1 MPQQLSAAALP
12 RDNLHE
18 TSSPPCPYAGERH
31 RSDSEPGGDVVLRHP
46 TDDFR
51 AGPQQFL
58 VTLLRRVPDARQE
71 ELLVTVEA
79 VDQFLLISTLSQGLC
94 SMSR

>member
-1 MPQQLSAAALP
+1 M
-12 RDNLHE
+12 
-18 TSSPPCPYAGERH
+18 
-31 RSDSEPGGDVVLRHP
+31 LRHP
-46 TDDFR
+46 ADDFR
-51 AGPQQFL
+51 TGPQQFL
-58 VTLLRRVPDARQE
+58 VTLLQRVPDARQE

>member
-1 MPQQLSAAALP
+1 M
-12 RDNLHE
+12 
-18 TSSPPCPYAGERH
+18 
-31 RSDSEPGGDVVLRHP
+31 LRHP

-58 VTLLRRVPDARQE
+58 VTLLQRVPDARQE

>member
-1 MPQQLSAAALP
+1 M
-12 RDNLHE
+12 
-18 TSSPPCPYAGERH
+18 
-31 RSDSEPGGDVVLRHP
+31 LRHP

-79 VDQFLLISTLSQGLC
+79 VDQFLLISTLSQGHC